1 MILRLALLV
10 AAAGL
15 AAACGPVQSVT
26 VIWEASSAIEGARAA
41 DAQKLAP
48 YEYTSAELYLDKALE
63 EQSYADFEPAI
74 VFGAR
79 AVEMAKKAKEL
90 SQQAG
95 KTPAAPLT
103 PDEGAPIEGGV
114 EKQPAAPTLPP
125 ADATENPDAPVIVPV
140 PQQ

>member
-1 MILRLALLV
+1 MILRLSLLV
-10 AAAGL
+10 AAAAL

-41 DAQKLAP
+41 EAQKLAP

-74 VFGAR
+74 VYGTQAVQMAR
-79 AVEMAKKAKEL
+79 KAKEL
-90 SQQAG
+90 AQQSG
-95 KTPAAPLT
+95 KTPTAPLT
-103 PDEGAPIEGGV
+103 PDEGATIEGGV
-114 EKQPAAPTLPP
+114 EKQPAAPTPPP
-125 ADATENPDAPVIVPV
+125 ADDPTAPVIVPV